1 MTTLRFRAQI
11 EINKINPY
19 VLVDAR
25 RAARLQKSWR
35 KPMPV
40 CIQVNGKPDQPWRI
54 NMMPIGDGSFYLYLH
69 GTVRKAAGAQVGDVV
84 SVAVQ
89 FDEEYSGGPAHPMPS
104 RFGAELKRD
113 RGARHS
119 WDALSPSRQK
129 EILRYFAA
137 LKSPGARQR
146 NVARALHVLAGGHAR
161 FMGRD
166 WNESGNQRRR
176 PAKAQTSG
184 MSRQR

>member
-25 RAARLQKSWR
+25 RAARLKKNWR

-40 CIQVNGKPDQPWRI
+40 CVQVNGKPDQPWRI

-69 GTVRKAAGAQVGDVV
+69 GNIRKAASAQVGDVV
-84 SVAVQ
+84 SVAVR
-89 FDEEYSGGPAHPMPS
+89 FDEEYQGGPAHSMPS
-104 RFGAELKRD
+104 KFDAELERNQ
-113 RGARHS
+113 RARHG

-129 EILRYFAA
+129 ELLRYFAA
-137 LKSPGARQR
+137 LKSPEARRR
-146 NVARALHVLAGGHAR
+146 NVERALHVLAGGKAR

-166 WNESGNQRRR
+166 WNESGDRPKLRR
-176 PAKAQTSG
+176 PARAQ
-184 MSRQR
+184 

>member
-104 RFGAELKRD
+104 RFGAELKRN

-146 NVARALHVLAGGHAR
+146 NVARALTFWLAATHGLWGGTGTRAAI
-161 FMGRD
+161 
-166 WNESGNQRRR
+166 SGGGPRRR
-176 PAKAQTSG
+176 KRAE
-184 MSRQR
+184 